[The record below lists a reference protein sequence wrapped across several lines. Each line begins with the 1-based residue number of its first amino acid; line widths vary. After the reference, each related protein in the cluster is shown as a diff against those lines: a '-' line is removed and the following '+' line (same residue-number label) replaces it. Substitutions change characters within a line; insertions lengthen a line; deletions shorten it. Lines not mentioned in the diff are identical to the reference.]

1 MQSRAR
7 APPSLVRALD
17 ASLTKGETEVTLRI
31 QGVAAAAALM
41 LLSIPAIAQ
50 TPFTQDKV
58 TASGRVMYGLNLQ
71 AGSLNP
77 YALGLGAR
85 GGYTMSNNIYAG
97 GSLDVF
103 FGTSKSV
110 LGNTIDSSHWQ
121 IMGEGGYDLAL
132 GQDALVLRP
141 LGTLGLSQHA
151 VGYCFE
157 ETGDCGHNRNTAIV
171 FGFGANLMYNL
182 GSFYAGGDVRF
193 NWLLADVDEN
203 TSIILGGLAGMTF

>member
-1 MQSRAR
+1 M
-7 APPSLVRALD
+7 
-17 ASLTKGETEVTLRI
+17 RI
-31 QGVAAAAALM
+31 QGVAATAALM

-58 TASGRVMYGLNLQ
+58 SASGRAMYGLNLQ

-85 GGYTMSNNIYAG
+85 GGYTMSNDLYVG

-110 LGNTIDSSHWQ
+110 LNETIDSSHWQ
-121 IMGEGGYDLAL
+121 IMGEVGYDLAL
-132 GQDALVLRP
+132 GQEALVLRP
-141 LGTLGLSQHA
+141 LGNLGLSQHA

-157 ETGDCGHNRNTAIV
+157 ETGVCAHNRNTAIV

-182 GSFYAGGDVRF
+182 GALYVGGDTRF
-193 NWLLADVDEN
+193 NWLLADVDES
-203 TSIILGGLAGMTF
+203 TSIVLGALAGMTF